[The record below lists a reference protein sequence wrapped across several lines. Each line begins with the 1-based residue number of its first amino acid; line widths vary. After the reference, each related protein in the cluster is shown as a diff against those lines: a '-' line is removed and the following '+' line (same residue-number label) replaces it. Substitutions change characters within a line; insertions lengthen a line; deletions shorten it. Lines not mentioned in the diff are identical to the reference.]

1 MVERYSKKTLQ
12 RRNVFLS
19 LMGIL
24 TVGAA
29 ILLYILRPEYLLVS
43 DMETGEVLYS
53 TTVEEGERFSVD
65 YIHSVE
71 RSPVTEVFEVR
82 NTDIYT
88 MESHTESFGA
98 GMPYEGEEV
107 EMKDGKFVIKNI
119 NRRVHGGTLR
129 VRPSAVFPHH
139 VRIGGEEITIS
150 DLPYKG
156 RNLEI
161 EVVRT
166 YFRR

>member
-1 MVERYSKKTLQ
+1 
-12 RRNVFLS
+12 
-19 LMGIL
+19 
-24 TVGAA
+24 
-29 ILLYILRPEYLLVS
+29 
-43 DMETGEVLYS
+43 METDEVLYS
-53 TTVEEGERFSVD
+53 TAVEEGERFSVT

-82 NTDIYT
+82 DTAIYT

-139 VRIGGEEITIS
+139 IRIGEDDITIS
-150 DLPYKG
+150 DAPYKG

-161 EVVRT
+161 EVIRT